1 MGKDRRKQ
9 AAWLV
14 LLQGE
19 LIALGIYL
27 LGIMLLALLV
37 VKGVL
42 PERGAYPAVVVM
54 CLLTAMTA
62 GLLAVRK
69 SSLGRLSAGILSAVI
84 FGAILL
90 LVGTCAWQE
99 ITWTGRGGVLLLC
112 ALCGGILSAMMG
124 GQKRRK
130 GKRVYKKAL

>member
-9 AAWLV
+9 AVWVVFLR
-14 LLQGE
+14 GE

-42 PERGAYPAVVVM
+42 PERGVYPAVAVM

>member
-9 AAWLV
+9 AVWVVFLR
-14 LLQGE
+14 GE

-27 LGIMLLALLV
+27 LGIMLLTLLV

-42 PERGAYPAVVVM
+42 PERGAYPAVAVM
-54 CLLTAMTA
+54 CLLTSMTA

-99 ITWTGRGGVLLLC
+99 IAWTGRGGVLLLC
-112 ALCGGILSAMMG
+112 ALCGGILSVMMG